1 MRKHGWQL
9 PYHPLQV
16 VAIAVFSALG
26 FAFYVF
32 FVPFVGTKPF
42 QIVAMAIYTPLVSSG
57 YSAHQA
63 LRVQVLITC
72 VVVLYI
78 WCAATNPGDPGIFN
92 STKDL
97 KLDKHEKHS
106 NVNSEQGISHGG
118 RPLSEAFGTADN
130 SEKLSSMLERKDSPS
145 WPRFS
150 GILCLVCFPFS
161 CLCKRCLHSDNQ
173 PSEQN
178 ICEEGM
184 FFCSLCEA
192 EVLLMSPF
200 PIHRIELM
208 VLSPSHH
215 RLKCVALAHF
225 HQNQC
230 PSLIP
235 EHAVLFLQAA
245 LWLNNCVGKRNYKGF
260 FGLMASAVI
269 LLVMQWLSGA
279 LVLILCIVKRG
290 EFSRQIVTK
299 LGSSFSTVAFVI
311 VVATCTILAMVATI
325 PLAQLLCFHVL
336 LIKKGI
342 STYDYI
348 IALREQE
355 DQQEVP
361 AHQSPQM
368 SIISSVTGFS
378 TASSFG
384 PLHRGSWCTPPRLF
398 LEDQFD
404 VIPPEVGVPQNSG
417 SKKMKEEEGARRKTG
432 VVKISPWT
440 LARLNAEEVSKA
452 AAEAR
457 KKSKILKPIS
467 KYDAPDNGFKPDH
480 KLSSKRRADRRGF
493 PAELSLDPLATLPAS
508 GTESNFSET
517 AMEISGSLAPLQL
530 EARSAFQPSTAG
542 STRNIASS
550 PESSFDSPDLHPFR
564 VSSSTAEDMQGVMP
578 HSAHKAIEFTRSS
591 SDGYEASGGEDSDRI
606 PSRIVHRS
614 SNWDNVIL
622 NAGQGGPAADM
633 HVQSSEGF
641 VTNLK

>member
-32 FVPFVGTKPF
+32 FVPFVGAKPF
-42 QIVAMAIYTPLVSSG
+42 QIVAMAIYTP
-57 YSAHQA
+57 
-63 LRVQVLITC
+63 LITC

-78 WCAATNPGDPGIFN
+78 WCAATNPGDPGIFS

-97 KLDKHEKHS
+97 KLD
-106 NVNSEQGISHGG
+106 SHRG
-118 RPLSEAFGTADN
+118 RPLGEATADN
-130 SEKLSSMLERKDSPS
+130 NEKLSSMLERKDSPY

-150 GILCLVCFPFS
+150 GIFCFPFS
-161 CLCKRCLHSDNQ
+161 CLCKRCLHSNNQ

-192 EVLLMSPF
+192 EVLKNSK
-200 PIHRIELM
+200 HCR
-208 VLSPSHH
+208 VCD
-215 RLKCVALAHF
+215 KCVDGFDH
-225 HQNQC
+225 HC
-230 PSLIP
+230 R
-235 EHAVLFLQAA
+235 
-245 LWLNNCVGKRNYKGF
+245 WLNNCIGKRNYKGF
-260 FGLMASAVI
+260 FVLMASAVI

-290 EFSRQIVTK
+290 ELSRQIVTK

-311 VVATCTILAMVATI
+311 VVATCTILAMVATV
-325 PLAQLLCFHVL
+325 PLVQLLFFHIL

-361 AHQSPQM
+361 GHQSPQM
-368 SIISSVTGFS
+368 SIISSVAGFS

-404 VIPPEVGVPQNSG
+404 VVPPEVSVSQNSG
-417 SKKMKEEEGARRKTG
+417 CKKMKEEEGAKRKTG
-432 VVKISPWT
+432 AVKISPWT

-457 KKSKILKPIS
+457 KKSKILKPIT
-467 KYDAPDNGFKPDH
+467 KYDTPDNGGKPDH
-480 KLSSKRRADRRGF
+480 KLSIKRRSDRRG
-493 PAELSLDPLATLPAS
+493 
-508 GTESNFSET
+508 
-517 AMEISGSLAPLQL
+517 MEISSSLAPLQL

-564 VSSSTAEDMQGVMP
+564 ISSSTAEEMQGVMS
-578 HSAHKAIEFTRSS
+578 HSVHKGIEFTRSS

-622 NAGQGGPAADM
+622 NAGQAGPAVDLHM
-633 HVQSSEGF
+633 QSSEGF
-641 VTNLK
+641 ITNSK